1 MKEKIKAAALAVF
14 DEKGFYKAGIRDVA
28 ALASCSLPTLYYY
41 YKNKEAL
48 FEASVCDS
56 YEFLVGQIEEQ
67 LPEGLHIQ
75 ERLYFEVLQRQLLP
89 DEDKRVVRIAIKMFL
104 GVDGF
109 PEARER
115 LVAWENKRKAVT
127 REKLM
132 SASRHK
138 PAFAD
143 MALRVVDNMLQTSI
157 LFGEQL
163 SSDQIRAELR
173 CLFDAITVY
182 VF

>member
-1 MKEKIKAAALAVF
+1 MKDKIKAAALAVF

-28 ALASCSLPTLYYY
+28 ALSSCSLPTLYYY

-56 YEFLVGQIEEQ
+56 YEVLVGQIEEQ
-67 LPEGLHIQ
+67 LPEGLSLL
-75 ERLYFEVLQRQLLP
+75 ERYYFAVLQRQLLP
-89 DEDKRVVRIAIKMFL
+89 GDDKKVLRIAIKMLL

-115 LVAWENKRKAVT
+115 LVTWERKRLDGE
-127 REKLM
+127 RERL
-132 SASRHK
+132 SHVYDDPS
-138 PAFAD
+138 FAD
-143 MALRVVDNMLQTSI
+143 VVLRVVDNMLQTSV

-163 SSDQIRAELR
+163 SSDQIRRELGY
-173 CLFDAITVY
+173 LFDRG
-182 VF
+182 